1 MFNVYVDERV
11 TDKELLDKIR
21 KKFVKKS
28 FNFNDDIEDYF
39 IVSKNILQSD
49 PEFIEEIK
57 DISEVYQLTIT
68 DANLNCWIEI
78 SNGKIDSKV
87 RDVHPNPTL
96 DLLFTQKVFEDI
108 IFDRINASVA
118 FMEGKIQ
125 VRGSTSKAMFL
136 RKLIVYVIA
145 KLLE

>member
-1 MFNVYVDERV
+1 V
-11 TDKELLDKIR
+11 TDKELLDRIR
-21 KKFVKKS
+21 KKLIEKS
-28 FNFNDDIEDYF
+28 FNFEIDIEDYF
-39 IVSKNILQSD
+39 IVTKNILQSD

-57 DISEVYQLTIT
+57 DVNEVYQITIT
-68 DANLNCWIEI
+68 ETNLNFWIEI

-87 RDVHPNPTL
+87 RAVHPNPTVGV
-96 DLLFTQKVFEDI
+96 FFSQKVFEDI

-125 VRGSTSKAMFL
+125 VRGSTSKALFL
-136 RKLIVYVIA
+136 RRLIVYVNA

>member
-21 KKFVKKS
+21 KKFIEES
-28 FNFNDDIEDYF
+28 FNLKVDIEDYF
-39 IVSKNILQSD
+39 IVAKNILQSD
-49 PEFIEEIK
+49 LEFIEEIK
-57 DISEVYQLTIT
+57 DMNEIFQLTIT

-87 RDVHPNPTL
+87 RDVHPNPTVS
-96 DLLFTQKVFEDI
+96 LLFSQKVFEDI
-108 IFDRINASVA
+108 IFDRINATVA

-125 VRGSTSKAMFL
+125 VRGSTSKALFL
-136 RKLIVYVIA
+136 RKLIVYITA
-145 KLLE
+145 NLLE